1 MHQRLLHDF
10 LPRQIGVDH
19 VELTAFHSSDAAM
32 AREVLVGR
40 HNDVTRLNFTQ
51 RDLNELGFPEI
62 IDELLARR
70 SAVIVRGVIKDQ
82 AELIADQDD
91 KTTTVNSGSRIATL
105 VPEANIKESARQI
118 NDITAR
124 PDS

>member
-1 MHQRLLHDF
+1 MHQRLFHDF

-19 VELTAFHSSDAAM
+19 VELAAFHTSDAAV
-32 AREVLVGR
+32 AREVRVGR
-40 HNDVTRLNFTQ
+40 DNDIPLL
-51 RDLNELGFPEI
+51 DLSQWDFNELGVAEI
-62 IDELLARR
+62 VDEFLSRR
-70 SAVIVRGVIKDQ
+70 APVVVRRVVEDQ

-91 KTTTVNSGSRIATL
+91 KTTTVNSGSLTATL
-105 VPEANIKESARQI
+105 VPEANVKVTARQT

>member
-1 MHQRLLHDF
+1 MHQRLFHDF

-19 VELTAFHSSDAAM
+19 VKLTAFHTSDAAV
-32 AREVLVGR
+32 AREVRVSR
-40 HNDVTRLNFTQ
+40 HDDVPRLNGAQGDFDQ
-51 RDLNELGFPEI
+51 LGIAEI
-62 IDELLARR
+62 FDEFLARR
-70 SAVIVRGVIKDQ
+70 APVVVRRLIDDQ

-105 VPEANIKESARQI
+105 VPEANVKETARQI

>member
-1 MHQRLLHDF
+1 
-10 LPRQIGVDH
+10 
-19 VELTAFHSSDAAM
+19 M

-40 HNDVTRLNFTQ
+40 NNDVTRLDFAQ

-70 SAVIVRGVIKDQ
+70 ASVVVRGVIEDQ